1 MKKFVVILLLLVLA
15 ANISYRIDLKRSPH
29 ELVGE
34 LMYFP
39 SGIALHAL
47 SMGFYAPVADLVWL
61 RFIQYYGE
69 HKLSDRKF
77 DMMHHILDI
86 LTTLDH
92 RFEYAYSLGGLMLTH
107 DANRPDQ
114 ARALMLKGM
123 RLNPDDW
130 RIPFMYG
137 FVHYVF
143 LKEYNSAHTFFRL
156 AGSKQNAPDIPKRWA
171 AFTLHK
177 KVGDLDRSLALW
189 TDLYYNTANELE
201 KEVALMYIQD
211 IQMEL
216 DIRFLDTR
224 IAAFG
229 EKMGRTPVDLRELV
243 VSGFIDALPIEP
255 HAEQYIIR
263 QGRAVSTFRREYT
276 TQ

>member
-1 MKKFVVILLLLVLA
+1 MKKIIIILLLLALIASV
-15 ANISYRIDLKRSPH
+15 SYRIDLKRSPH

-39 SGIALHAL
+39 SGIALRAM
-47 SMGFYAPVADLVWL
+47 SMGFYAPMADLVWL

-69 HKLSDRKF
+69 HKLTDLKF

-92 RFEYAYSLGGLMLTH
+92 RFGYAYSLGGLMLTH
-107 DANRPDQ
+107 DADRPDQ

-143 LKEYNSAHTFFRL
+143 LKDYDIAHTFFRL
-156 AGSKQNAPDIPKRWA
+156 AGTKQNAPDIPKRWA

-177 KVGDLDRSLALW
+177 KVGDLNRSLALW
-189 TDLYYNTANELE
+189 TELYRNTTNDLE

-224 IAAFG
+224 ITAFR
-229 EKMGRTPVDLRELV
+229 EKMSRAPVDLRELIV
-243 VSGFIDALPIEP
+243 TGVIDVLPVEP
-255 HAEQYIIR
+255 HGEQYIVR
-263 QGRAVSTFRREYT
+263 QGRAASTFRREYT

>member
-1 MKKFVVILLLLVLA
+1 MKKIVVILLLLVLI
-15 ANISYRIDLKRSPH
+15 ANISYRLDLTRSPH

-39 SGIALHAL
+39 SGVALHAL
-47 SMGFYAPVADLVWL
+47 SMGFYALVADLVWL

-69 HKLSDRKF
+69 HKLTDLKF
-77 DMMHHILDI
+77 DMMHHILDV

-107 DANRPDQ
+107 DADRPDQ

-123 RLNPDDW
+123 RLNPHDW

-143 LKEYNSAHTFFRL
+143 LKDYDVAHTFFRL
-156 AGSKQNAPDIPKRWA
+156 ASTKPNAPDIPKRWA

-177 KVGDLDRSLALW
+177 KVGDLERSLSLW
-189 TDLYYNTANELE
+189 TDLYRNTANELE

-224 IAAFG
+224 IATFR
-229 EKMGRTPVDLRELV
+229 EKLGRAPVDLRELV
-243 VSGFIDALPIEP
+243 AFRFLDALPIEP
-255 HAEQYIIR
+255 HGEQYIIR
-263 QGRAVSTFRREYT
+263 QGRAASTFHREYT